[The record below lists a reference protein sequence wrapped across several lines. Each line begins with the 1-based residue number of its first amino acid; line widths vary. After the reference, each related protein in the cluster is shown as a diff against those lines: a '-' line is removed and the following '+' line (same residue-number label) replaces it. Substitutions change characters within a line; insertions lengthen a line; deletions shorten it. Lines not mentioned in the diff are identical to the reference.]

1 MKILIYGTTEAGYM
15 AALHLS
21 PTHDVT
27 VLAEKDQLPERFGG
41 LDIGFISGSG
51 TDIVL
56 LQQTKADRGDLF
68 IACSEIDEA
77 NIVACWTIKR
87 IADIE
92 TICFVQK
99 IELYCNIEYF
109 GQSRFRTAYDIDTIV
124 WPERLLTQDIFRVVS
139 VPEALDVEYFAKG
152 QVKLFEYRIKEDSII
167 LDKRVM
173 DCEFPKNVLIVGIT
187 RENELFIPQGSTVI
201 ELNDKVVIMGTDQA
215 LDLLAARIFRKNIS
229 IRKAVV
235 IGGGSVG
242 FLLSEQLESAGIQV
256 TIIERDEQ
264 RCTYLADNLKKSL
277 VLCGDGTDLNLL
289 EDEAVG
295 AADVVVC
302 VTDNDEKNLLCSLLI
317 KHMSNCRIITRVS
330 NSQTAMLFERAG
342 VDVVVSTHNA
352 ALKDLLNHVQSQ
364 DIDILAL
371 IEDGQ
376 GEVVRINVPEGY
388 QETKVADIT
397 FKARA
402 VIAVVQR
409 GRQIIIPNGDTVIHG
424 GDLLKLFTLTADV
437 EAIQATFAK

>member
-1 MKILIYGTTEAGYM
+1 MT
-15 AALHLS
+15 ALHLS
-21 PTHDVT
+21 PMHDVT
-27 VLAEKDQLPERFGG
+27 VLDENEKLPEHFGG

-51 TDIVL
+51 TDIGL
-56 LQQTKADRGDLF
+56 LKQTKADRVDLF

-92 TICFVQK
+92 TICFVRK
-99 IELYCNIEYF
+99 LALYRNLKYF
-109 GQSRFRTAYDIDTIV
+109 GQSNFRTAYDIDTIV
-124 WPERLLTQDIFRVVS
+124 WPEQLLTQDIFRVVS
-139 VPEALDVEYFAKG
+139 VPEAVDVEYFAKG

-167 LDKRVM
+167 LDKQVM
-173 DCEFPKNVLIVGIT
+173 DCEFPQNVLVVGIT
-187 RENELFIPQGSTVI
+187 RENKLFIPQGSTVI
-201 ELNDKVVIMGTDQA
+201 ELNDKVVIMGTGQA
-215 LDLLAARIFRKNIS
+215 LDQLAARIFRKNVS

-242 FLLSEQLESAGIQV
+242 FLLAEQLENAGIQV
-256 TIIERDEQ
+256 IIIEPNEQ

-277 VLCGDGTDLNLL
+277 ILCGDGTDLSLL
-289 EDEAVG
+289 EDEAIG
-295 AADVVVC
+295 SADVAIC
-302 VTDNDEKNLLCSLLI
+302 VTNNDEKNLLCSLLI
-317 KHMSNCRIITRVS
+317 KHMSTCRIITRVS

-376 GEVVRINVPEGY
+376 GEVVRINVPEGF

-409 GRQIIIPNGDTVIHG
+409 GRQIIIPNGDTIIQA
-424 GDLLKLFTLTADV
+424 GDLLNLFTLTADV
-437 EAIQATFAK
+437 EKIQATFAK